1 MRMGTFLQ
9 KRKNFTNSLILLVL
23 DCSLSGGEAVSL
35 SLKTGAVQTGGS
47 LSIGHGLK
55 WESGALCVDCADAV
69 ETDNTLPVTSAA
81 VAVEVG
87 NIAVLLGTI

>member
-1 MRMGTFLQ
+1 MKLR
-9 KRKNFTNSLILLVL
+9 LLNRSETVQM
-23 DCSLSGGEAVSL
+23 SM
-35 SLKTGAVQTGGS
+35 KTGAVQTGGS

>member
-1 MRMGTFLQ
+1 MKLSLL
-9 KRKNFTNSLILLVL
+9 NSSETVQM
-23 DCSLSGGEAVSL
+23 SMSGGEAVSL

-47 LSIGHGLK
+47 LSIGPGLK
-55 WESGALCVDCADAV
+55 WERGALCVDCADAV

>member
-1 MRMGTFLQ
+1 MKLRLL
-9 KRKNFTNSLILLVL
+9 NSSETVQM
-23 DCSLSGGEAVSL
+23 SLSGGEAVSL

-55 WESGALCVDCADAV
+55 WESGDAV

>member
-1 MRMGTFLQ
+1 MKLSLL
-9 KRKNFTNSLILLVL
+9 NSSETVQM
-23 DCSLSGGEAVSL
+23 SMSGGEAVSL
-35 SLKTGAVQTGGS
+35 SLKTGAVQPGGS

>member
-1 MRMGTFLQ
+1 MKLSLL
-9 KRKNFTNSLILLVL
+9 NSSETVQM
-23 DCSLSGGEAVSL
+23 SMSGSEAVSL

>member
-1 MRMGTFLQ
+1 M
-9 KRKNFTNSLILLVL
+9 K
-23 DCSLSGGEAVSL
+23 L
-35 SLKTGAVQTGGS
+35 SLLNSSETVQMSMSGAVQTGGS

>member
-1 MRMGTFLQ
+1 M
-9 KRKNFTNSLILLVL
+9 
-23 DCSLSGGEAVSL
+23 
-35 SLKTGAVQTGGS
+35 QTGGS

>member
-1 MRMGTFLQ
+1 M
-9 KRKNFTNSLILLVL
+9 K
-23 DCSLSGGEAVSL
+23 L
-35 SLKTGAVQTGGS
+35 SLLNSSETVQ
-47 LSIGHGLK
+47 
-55 WESGALCVDCADAV
+55 CVDCADAV

>member
-1 MRMGTFLQ
+1 MKLSLL
-9 KRKNFTNSLILLVL
+9 NSSETVQM
-23 DCSLSGGEAVSL
+23 SLSGGEAVSL

-55 WESGALCVDCADAV
+55 WESGALCDAV

>member
-1 MRMGTFLQ
+1 MKLSLL
-9 KRKNFTNSLILLVL
+9 NSSETVQM
-23 DCSLSGGEAVSL
+23 SMSGGEAVSL

-47 LSIGHGLK
+47 L
-55 WESGALCVDCADAV
+55 
-69 ETDNTLPVTSAA
+69 TSAA

>member
-1 MRMGTFLQ
+1 MKLRLL
-9 KRKNFTNSLILLVL
+9 NSGETVQM
-23 DCSLSGGEAVSL
+23 SLSGGEAVSL

-69 ETDNTLPVTSAA
+69 KPTTPCP
-81 VAVEVG
+81 
-87 NIAVLLGTI
+87 

>member
-1 MRMGTFLQ
+1 MKLSLL
-9 KRKNFTNSLILLVL
+9 NSSETVQM
-23 DCSLSGGEAVSL
+23 SL

-69 ETDNTLPVTSAA
+69 KPTTPCL
-81 VAVEVG
+81 
-87 NIAVLLGTI
+87 

>member
-1 MRMGTFLQ
+1 MKLSLL
-9 KRKNFTNSLILLVL
+9 NSSETVQM
-23 DCSLSGGEAVSL
+23 SMSGGEAV
-35 SLKTGAVQTGGS
+35 S

>member
-1 MRMGTFLQ
+1 M
-9 KRKNFTNSLILLVL
+9 K
-23 DCSLSGGEAVSL
+23 L
-35 SLKTGAVQTGGS
+35 SLLNSSETVQMSMSGGS